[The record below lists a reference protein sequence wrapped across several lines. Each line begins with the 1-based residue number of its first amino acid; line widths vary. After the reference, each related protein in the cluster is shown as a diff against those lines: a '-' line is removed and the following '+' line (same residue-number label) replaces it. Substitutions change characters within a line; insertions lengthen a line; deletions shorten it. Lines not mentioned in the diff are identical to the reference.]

1 MRLGKSWYWYWNK
14 KVLRAFLFQST
25 ATATPNPLRPYD
37 PIPFPNVDGFSR
49 AGEEDQDDTSGSAA
63 LTRG

>member
-1 MRLGKSWYWYWNK
+1 MRDFIPKSPK
-14 KVLRAFLFQST
+14 REQ
-25 ATATPNPLRPYD
+25 RPYD

-63 LTRG
+63 LTRE